1 MSFQR
6 LDEAKT
12 HKKGVLASYQA
23 TFMQFNKV
31 NENNRIYPT
40 GIAKNKILTEKVQEA
55 LANNKLLGEINHPK
69 ERFDVDYEKVAINTT
84 SLYYDEPTDTIKGN
98 FYILDTPMGRI
109 LKTLVDYGTHISLS
123 ARAMGKTINKRG
135 VDEIQE
141 DS

>member
-12 HKKGVLASYQA
+12 PKKGVLASYQA

-69 ERFDVDYEKVAINTT
+69 ERFEDAIKEI
-84 SLYYDEPTDTIKGN
+84 D
-98 FYILDTPMGRI
+98 
-109 LKTLVDYGTHISLS
+109 
-123 ARAMGKTINKRG
+123 KTIDHLNKVKEALTGSSSNLRLANDKAERLTIRKLTYKNPTMKAKF
-135 VDEIQE
+135 DEARKTSVTEEI
-141 DS
+141 DD